1 MHKIERLLQT
11 LAPKGVE
18 FKTLEEVFEIKNGY
32 TPSKNNPEFWE
43 KGTIPWF
50 RMEDIRENGRILKD
64 SIQHITPKALK
75 GKKLFPKN
83 SIIISTT
90 ATIGE
95 HALLIVDSLANQQF
109 TFLSKKAN
117 CDLALDM
124 KFFFYQC
131 FLLGEWCKK
140 NTNVSGFASVD
151 MTAFKKYKFPIP
163 PLEIQQEIVKILD
176 AFTELNTELNTELKA
191 RKKQYEYYQNMLLDF
206 KDINSNHKDAK
217 ERLAQKTY
225 PKRLQTLL
233 QTLAPKG
240 VEFRKLGD
248 IGEFYSGLVGK
259 SKKSF
264 SQGNKLYVPYIN
276 VFNNPQL
283 DLNALESVQI
293 GDKEKQNTIQLGDV
307 LFTGSSENLEDCA
320 MSCVVTQKIEKDIY
334 LNSFCFGF
342 RFFDEN
348 LFNPSFLKH
357 FLRDYNFRK
366 NISKVANGVTR
377 FNVSKQLLSKI
388 TIPIPPLEIQQ
399 EIVKILDQFSILTTD
414 LLAGIPAEIE
424 ARKKQYEYYREKLLA
439 FKPLTPHKE
448 VKKC

>member
-1 MHKIERLLQT
+1 MHKIERLLQTLAPKGVEFKKIGELFKRNKGINITAAQMKELHSEIGKVRIFAGGATKADINYKDISKKDIINCESVIIKSRGNIGFEYYNQPFSHKNEIWSYSSKTNQMLVKFLYYYLSNNQDYFQKLAQSSSVKLPQLSVSDTDEYEVPVPPLEIQQEIVKILDAFTELNTELNTELKARKKQYEYYQNMLLDFKDIHSNHKDAKMSAKTYPKRLQTLLQT

-75 GKKLFPKN
+75 NKKLFPKN

-95 HALLIVDSLANQQF
+95 HALLIVDSLANQRF

-117 CDLALDM
+117 CGIALDM

-176 AFTELNTELNTELKA
+176 QF
-191 RKKQYEYYQNMLLDF
+191 
-206 KDINSNHKDAK
+206 
-217 ERLAQKTY
+217 LA
-225 PKRLQTLL
+225 
-233 QTLAPKG
+233 
-240 VEFRKLGD
+240 
-248 IGEFYSGLVGK
+248 
-259 SKKSF
+259 
-264 SQGNKLYVPYIN
+264 
-276 VFNNPQL
+276 
-283 DLNALESVQI
+283 
-293 GDKEKQNTIQLGDV
+293 
-307 LFTGSSENLEDCA
+307 
-320 MSCVVTQKIEKDIY
+320 
-334 LNSFCFGF
+334 
-342 RFFDEN
+342 
-348 LFNPSFLKH
+348 
-357 FLRDYNFRK
+357 
-366 NISKVANGVTR
+366 
-377 FNVSKQLLSKI
+377 
-388 TIPIPPLEIQQ
+388 
-399 EIVKILDQFSILTTD
+399 LTTD
-414 LLAGIPAEIE
+414 LLAGIPAEIK
-424 ARKKQYEYYREKLLA
+424 ARKKQYEYYREKLLT

>member
-1 MHKIERLLQT
+1 MHKIER
-11 LAPKGVE
+11 
-18 FKTLEEVFEIKNGY
+18 
-32 TPSKNNPEFWE
+32 
-43 KGTIPWF
+43 
-50 RMEDIRENGRILKD
+50 
-64 SIQHITPKALK
+64 
-75 GKKLFPKN
+75 
-83 SIIISTT
+83 
-90 ATIGE
+90 
-95 HALLIVDSLANQQF
+95 
-109 TFLSKKAN
+109 
-117 CDLALDM
+117 
-124 KFFFYQC
+124 
-131 FLLGEWCKK
+131 
-140 NTNVSGFASVD
+140 
-151 MTAFKKYKFPIP
+151 
-163 PLEIQQEIVKILD
+163 
-176 AFTELNTELNTELKA
+176 
-191 RKKQYEYYQNMLLDF
+191 
-206 KDINSNHKDAK
+206 
-217 ERLAQKTY
+217 
-225 PKRLQTLL
+225 LL

-264 SQGNKLYVPYIN
+264 SQGNKFYVPYVN

-366 NISKVANGVTR
+366 NIPKVANGVTR

-399 EIVKILDQFSILTTD
+399 EIVKILDAFTELKARKKQYQYYQNMLLDFKDANQNHKDAKMSAKTYPKNLKTLLQTLAPKGVEFRKLGEVCDFQKGKSITKKAVTFGKVPVISGGRQPAYYHNEANRSGETIAISSSGVYAGYVSYWDIPVFLADSFSVSPKQKTLMPKYLFHYLTTQQDAIHATKSTGGIPHVYSKDLQNFLIPIPPLEIQQEIVKILDQFSVLTTD
-414 LLAGIPAEIE
+414 LLAGIPAEIK
-424 ARKKQYEYYREKLLA
+424 ARKKQYEYYREKLLT
-439 FKPLTPHKE
+439 FKPLKA
-448 VKKC
+448 

>member
-11 LAPKGVE
+11 LV
-18 FKTLEEVFEIKNGY
+18 
-32 TPSKNNPEFWE
+32 
-43 KGTIPWF
+43 
-50 RMEDIRENGRILKD
+50 
-64 SIQHITPKALK
+64 
-75 GKKLFPKN
+75 
-83 SIIISTT
+83 
-90 ATIGE
+90 
-95 HALLIVDSLANQQF
+95 
-109 TFLSKKAN
+109 
-117 CDLALDM
+117 
-124 KFFFYQC
+124 
-131 FLLGEWCKK
+131 
-140 NTNVSGFASVD
+140 
-151 MTAFKKYKFPIP
+151 
-163 PLEIQQEIVKILD
+163 
-176 AFTELNTELNTELKA
+176 
-191 RKKQYEYYQNMLLDF
+191 
-206 KDINSNHKDAK
+206 
-217 ERLAQKTY
+217 
-225 PKRLQTLL
+225 
-233 QTLAPKG
+233 PKG

-248 IGEFYSGLVGK
+248 IGEFYGGLVGK

-264 SQGNKLYVPYIN
+264 SQGNKFYVPYVN

-377 FNVSKQLLSKI
+377 FNVSKQLLSQITIPIPPLEIQQEIVKI
-388 TIPIPPLEIQQ
+388 LDAFTELNTELNTELKARKKQYQYYQNMLLDFKGINLNHKDATMSAKTYPKRLKTLLQTLAPKGVEFRKLGEIINILKGKQLNKELLLDYGEYPVMNGGIHASGYWNEYNTDYPKIIISQGGASAGYVNYMTSKFWAGAHCYAIELNSEKLNYKFLYYFLKNSQTILMKSQFGAGIPALNKADIETLTIPIPPLEIQQ

-439 FKPLTPHKE
+439 FKPLKA
-448 VKKC
+448 

>member
-32 TPSKNNPEFWE
+32 TPSKNNPEFW
-43 KGTIPWF
+43 KNGTIPWF

-95 HALLIVDSLANQQF
+95 HALLIVDSLANQRF

-206 KDINSNHKDAK
+206 DGINQNHQDAK
-217 ERLAQKTY
+217 MSAKTY

-240 VEFRKLGD
+240 VEFRKLGEVCD
-248 IGEFYSGLVGK
+248 FQKGK
-259 SKKSF
+259 SITKKAVTFGKVPVISGGRQPAYYHNEANRSGETIAISSSGVYAGYVSYWDIPVFLADSF
-264 SQGNKLYVPYIN
+264 SVSPKQKTLMPKYLFHYLTTQQDAIHATKSTGGIPHVYSK
-276 VFNNPQL
+276 
-283 DLNALESVQI
+283 DL
-293 GDKEKQNTIQLGDV
+293 QN
-307 LFTGSSENLEDCA
+307 
-320 MSCVVTQKIEKDIY
+320 
-334 LNSFCFGF
+334 
-342 RFFDEN
+342 
-348 LFNPSFLKH
+348 FL
-357 FLRDYNFRK
+357 
-366 NISKVANGVTR
+366 
-377 FNVSKQLLSKI
+377 
-388 TIPIPPLEIQQ
+388 IPIPPLEIQQ
-399 EIVKILDQFSILTTD
+399 EIVKILDQFSALTTD
-414 LLAGIPAEIE
+414 LQAGIPAEIE
-424 ARKKQYEYYREKLLA
+424 ARKKQYEYYREKLLT

-448 VKKC
+448 VKK

>member
-1 MHKIERLLQT
+1 MHKIEPLLQT
-11 LAPKGVE
+11 LVPKGVE

-75 GKKLFPKN
+75 NKKLFPKN

-109 TFLSKKAN
+109 TFLSKKVN
-117 CDLALDM
+117 CGIALDM

-163 PLEIQQEIVKILD
+163 PLEVQQEIVKILD

-206 KDINSNHKDAK
+206 NDINQNHKDAK
-217 ERLAQKTY
+217 MSAKTY
-225 PKRLQTLL
+225 PKPLQTLL

-240 VEFRKLGD
+240 VEFRK
-248 IGEFYSGLVGK
+248 IGELFKRNKGINITAAQMKELHSEIGK
-259 SKKSF
+259 VRIFAGGATKADINYKDISKKDIINCESVIIKSRGNIGFEYYNQPF
-264 SQGNKLYVPYIN
+264 SHKNEIWSYSSKTNQMLVKFLYYYLSNNQYYFQKLAQSSSVKL
-276 VFNNPQL
+276 PQL
-283 DLNALESVQI
+283 SVS
-293 GDKEKQNTIQLGDV
+293 DT
-307 LFTGSSENLEDCA
+307 
-320 MSCVVTQKIEKDIY
+320 
-334 LNSFCFGF
+334 
-342 RFFDEN
+342 DEYEV
-348 LFNPSFLKH
+348 P
-357 FLRDYNFRK
+357 
-366 NISKVANGVTR
+366 V
-377 FNVSKQLLSKI
+377 
-388 TIPIPPLEIQQ
+388 PPLEIQQ
-399 EIVKILDQFSILTTD
+399 EIVKILDQFLALTTD

-424 ARKKQYEYYREKLLA
+424 ARKKQYEYYREKLLT
-439 FKPLTPHKE
+439 FKPLKA
-448 VKKC
+448 

>member
-1 MHKIERLLQT
+1 MHKIERLLQTLAPKGVEFRKLGEVLEYDQPNKYCVTSKEFDKSYPTPVLTAGKTFILGYTNEKDNIYQASKSSPVIIFDDFTTATQWVDFPFKVKSSAMKILLPKSPTINIRFIFFYMQTIPYNIGVEHARHWIARYSQLEVPIPPLEIQQEIVKILDAFTELNTELNTELKARKKQYQYYQNMLLDFNDIHSNHQDAKEKLAQKTYPKNLKTLLHT

-32 TPSKNNPEFWE
+32 TPSKNNPEFW
-43 KGTIPWF
+43 KNGTIPWF
-50 RMEDIRENGRILKD
+50 RMEDLRENGRILKD

-117 CDLALDM
+117 CDIALDM

-131 FLLGEWCKK
+131 FLLGEWCKN

-176 AFTELNTELNTELKA
+176 
-191 RKKQYEYYQNMLLDF
+191 
-206 KDINSNHKDAK
+206 
-217 ERLAQKTY
+217 
-225 PKRLQTLL
+225 
-233 QTLAPKG
+233 
-240 VEFRKLGD
+240 
-248 IGEFYSGLVGK
+248 
-259 SKKSF
+259 
-264 SQGNKLYVPYIN
+264 
-276 VFNNPQL
+276 
-283 DLNALESVQI
+283 
-293 GDKEKQNTIQLGDV
+293 
-307 LFTGSSENLEDCA
+307 
-320 MSCVVTQKIEKDIY
+320 
-334 LNSFCFGF
+334 
-342 RFFDEN
+342 
-348 LFNPSFLKH
+348 
-357 FLRDYNFRK
+357 
-366 NISKVANGVTR
+366 
-377 FNVSKQLLSKI
+377 
-388 TIPIPPLEIQQ
+388 
-399 EIVKILDQFSILTTD
+399 QFSLLTTD

-424 ARKKQYEYYREKLLA
+424 ARKKQYEYYREKLLT

-448 VKKC
+448 VKK

>member
-83 SIIISTT
+83 SIIISTS

-117 CDLALDM
+117 CDFALDM

-151 MTAFKKYKFPIP
+151 MTAFKRYKFPIP
-163 PLEIQQEIVKILD
+163 PLEVQQEIVKILD

-191 RKKQYEYYQNMLLDF
+191 RKKQYQYYQNMLLDF
-206 KDINSNHKDAK
+206 KGIHLNHKDAK
-217 ERLAQKTY
+217 MGAKTY
-225 PKRLQTLL
+225 PKRLKTLL

-240 VEFRKLGD
+240 VEFRKLGEVLEYNQPNKYCVT
-248 IGEFYSGLVGK
+248 GKEFDESYPTPVLTAGK
-259 SKKSF
+259 TF
-264 SQGNKLYVPYIN
+264 I
-276 VFNNPQL
+276 
-283 DLNALESVQI
+283 
-293 GDKEKQNTIQLGDV
+293 LGY
-307 LFTGSSENLEDCA
+307 TN
-320 MSCVVTQKIEKDIY
+320 EKDNIY
-334 LNSFCFGF
+334 QASKSSPVIIFDDFTTATQWVDFPFKVKSSAMKILLPKNPTINI
-342 RFFDEN
+342 RFIF
-348 LFNPSFLKH
+348 FYMQTIP
-357 FLRDYNFRK
+357 Y
-366 NISKVANGVTR
+366 NISGEHTR
-377 FNVSKQLLSKI
+377 QWISRYSKI
-388 TIPIPPLEIQQ
+388 TIPIPPLEVQQ
-399 EIVKILDQFSILTTD
+399 EIVKILDQFSTLTTD

-448 VKKC
+448 VKK

>member
-1 MHKIERLLQT
+1 MHKVERLLQT

-95 HALLIVDSLANQQF
+95 HALLIVDSVANQRF
-109 TFLSKKAN
+109 TFLSKKAD

-131 FLLGEWCKK
+131 FLLGEWCKN

-191 RKKQYEYYQNMLLDF
+191 RKKQYQYYQNMLLDF
-206 KDINSNHKDAK
+206 NDINSNHQDAK

-225 PKRLQTLL
+225 PKNLKTLL

-240 VEFRKLGD
+240 VEFRKLGEVCEIIRGKRVTKKEILD
-248 IGEFYSGLVGK
+248 KGKYPVVSGGIGFMGY
-259 SKKSF
+259 
-264 SQGNKLYVPYIN
+264 
-276 VFNNPQL
+276 
-283 DLNALESVQI
+283 LNEYNR
-293 GDKEKQNTIQLGDV
+293 EENTITIAQYGTAGFVNWQNQKFWANDV
-307 LFTGSSENLEDCA
+307 CFSVIPKETLINRYLYYVLTNMQNYLYSISNRSAIPYSISSN
-320 MSCVVTQKIEKDIY
+320 
-334 LNSFCFGF
+334 
-342 RFFDEN
+342 
-348 LFNPSFLKH
+348 
-357 FLRDYNFRK
+357 
-366 NISKVANGVTR
+366 NIM
-377 FNVSKQLLSKI
+377 QI

-399 EIVKILDQFSILTTD
+399 EIVRILDQFLALTTD

-424 ARKKQYEYYREKLLA
+424 ARKKQYEYYREKLLT

-448 VKKC
+448 VKK

>member
-1 MHKIERLLQT
+1 MHKIERLLQTLAPKGVEFRKLGEVCEIIRGKRVTKKEILDKGKYPVVSGGIGFMGYLNEYNREENTITIAQYGTAGFVNWQNQKFWANDVCFSVIPKETLINRYLYYVLTNMQNYLYSISNRSAIPYSISSNNIMQITIPIPPLEIQQEIVKILDAFTELNTELKARKKQYEYYQNMLLDFKDTNQNHKDAKMSAKTYPKRLKSLLQT

-75 GKKLFPKN
+75 NKKLFPKN

-117 CDLALDM
+117 CNIALDM

-176 AFTELNTELNTELKA
+176 QF
-191 RKKQYEYYQNMLLDF
+191 
-206 KDINSNHKDAK
+206 
-217 ERLAQKTY
+217 LA
-225 PKRLQTLL
+225 
-233 QTLAPKG
+233 
-240 VEFRKLGD
+240 
-248 IGEFYSGLVGK
+248 
-259 SKKSF
+259 
-264 SQGNKLYVPYIN
+264 
-276 VFNNPQL
+276 
-283 DLNALESVQI
+283 
-293 GDKEKQNTIQLGDV
+293 
-307 LFTGSSENLEDCA
+307 
-320 MSCVVTQKIEKDIY
+320 
-334 LNSFCFGF
+334 
-342 RFFDEN
+342 
-348 LFNPSFLKH
+348 
-357 FLRDYNFRK
+357 
-366 NISKVANGVTR
+366 
-377 FNVSKQLLSKI
+377 
-388 TIPIPPLEIQQ
+388 
-399 EIVKILDQFSILTTD
+399 LTTD
-414 LLAGIPAEIE
+414 LLAGIPAEIK
-424 ARKKQYEYYREKLLA
+424 ARKKQYEYYREKLLT

>member
-1 MHKIERLLQT
+1 MHKIERLLQTLAPKGVEFRKIKDIATFRRGSFPQPYTEPKWYGGDNSMPFIQVIDFADTMQLNEKSKQSISKLAQPKSVFVPKGTIIVTLQGTIGKVAITQYDAYVDRTIAIFTNYLVNINKKFFAYALHQKFEIEKEYARGSTLKTITKEEFSDFLIPIPPLEIQQEIVKILDAFTELNTELKARKKQYEYYQNMLLDFKDTNQSHKDAKMSAKTYPKRLQTLLQT

-32 TPSKNNPEFWE
+32 TPSKNNPEFW
-43 KGTIPWF
+43 KNGTIPWF

-95 HALLIVDSLANQQF
+95 HALLIVDSLANQRF

-117 CDLALDM
+117 CDIALDM

-176 AFTELNTELNTELKA
+176 QF
-191 RKKQYEYYQNMLLDF
+191 
-206 KDINSNHKDAK
+206 
-217 ERLAQKTY
+217 LA
-225 PKRLQTLL
+225 
-233 QTLAPKG
+233 
-240 VEFRKLGD
+240 
-248 IGEFYSGLVGK
+248 
-259 SKKSF
+259 
-264 SQGNKLYVPYIN
+264 
-276 VFNNPQL
+276 
-283 DLNALESVQI
+283 
-293 GDKEKQNTIQLGDV
+293 
-307 LFTGSSENLEDCA
+307 
-320 MSCVVTQKIEKDIY
+320 
-334 LNSFCFGF
+334 
-342 RFFDEN
+342 
-348 LFNPSFLKH
+348 
-357 FLRDYNFRK
+357 
-366 NISKVANGVTR
+366 
-377 FNVSKQLLSKI
+377 
-388 TIPIPPLEIQQ
+388 
-399 EIVKILDQFSILTTD
+399 LTTD

-424 ARKKQYEYYREKLLA
+424 ARKKQYEYYREKLLT
-439 FKPLTPHKE
+439 FKPLKA
-448 VKKC
+448 

>member
-1 MHKIERLLQT
+1 MHKIERLLQTLAPKGVEFRKLGEVLEYDQPNQYCVTSKEFDKSYPTPVLTAGKTFILGYTNEKDNIYQASKSSPVIIFDDFTTATQWVDFPFKVKSSAMKILLPKNPTINIRFIFFYMQTIPYNISGEHTRQWISRYSQLEVPIPPLEIQQEIVKILDAFTELNTELNTELKARKKQYQYYQNMLLDFKDIHSNHQDAKMSAKTYPKRLKTLLQT

-95 HALLIVDSLANQQF
+95 HALLIVDSLANQRF

-117 CDLALDM
+117 CDIALDM

-163 PLEIQQEIVKILD
+163 PLEVQQEIVKILD

-191 RKKQYEYYQNMLLDF
+191 RKKQYEYY
-206 KDINSNHKDAK
+206 
-217 ERLAQKTY
+217 
-225 PKRLQTLL
+225 
-233 QTLAPKG
+233 
-240 VEFRKLGD
+240 
-248 IGEFYSGLVGK
+248 
-259 SKKSF
+259 
-264 SQGNKLYVPYIN
+264 
-276 VFNNPQL
+276 
-283 DLNALESVQI
+283 
-293 GDKEKQNTIQLGDV
+293 
-307 LFTGSSENLEDCA
+307 
-320 MSCVVTQKIEKDIY
+320 
-334 LNSFCFGF
+334 
-342 RFFDEN
+342 
-348 LFNPSFLKH
+348 
-357 FLRDYNFRK
+357 
-366 NISKVANGVTR
+366 
-377 FNVSKQLLSKI
+377 
-388 TIPIPPLEIQQ
+388 
-399 EIVKILDQFSILTTD
+399 
-414 LLAGIPAEIE
+414 
-424 ARKKQYEYYREKLLA
+424 REKLLT
-439 FKPLTPHKE
+439 FKPLTPNKE
-448 VKKC
+448 VKK

>member
-1 MHKIERLLQT
+1 M
-11 LAPKGVE
+11 
-18 FKTLEEVFEIKNGY
+18 
-32 TPSKNNPEFWE
+32 
-43 KGTIPWF
+43 
-50 RMEDIRENGRILKD
+50 
-64 SIQHITPKALK
+64 
-75 GKKLFPKN
+75 
-83 SIIISTT
+83 
-90 ATIGE
+90 
-95 HALLIVDSLANQQF
+95 
-109 TFLSKKAN
+109 
-117 CDLALDM
+117 
-124 KFFFYQC
+124 
-131 FLLGEWCKK
+131 
-140 NTNVSGFASVD
+140 D

-191 RKKQYEYYQNMLLDF
+191 RKKQYQYYQNMLLDF
-206 KDINSNHKDAK
+206 KDIHSNHKDAK
-217 ERLAQKTY
+217 ISAKTY
-225 PKRLQTLL
+225 PKRLKTLL

-264 SQGNKLYVPYIN
+264 SQGNKFYVPYVN

-399 EIVKILDQFSILTTD
+399 EIVKILDQFLALTTD

-424 ARKKQYEYYREKLLA
+424 ARKKQYEYYREKLLT

-448 VKKC
+448 VKK

>member
-32 TPSKNNPEFWE
+32 TPSKNNPEFW
-43 KGTIPWF
+43 KNGTIPWF

-95 HALLIVDSLANQQF
+95 HALLIVDSLANQRF

-117 CDLALDM
+117 CDIALDM

-131 FLLGEWCKK
+131 FLLGEWCKN

-176 AFTELNTELNTELKA
+176 AFTELNT
-191 RKKQYEYYQNMLLDF
+191 RKKQYQYYQNMLLDF
-206 KDINSNHKDAK
+206 NDINQNRKDAK
-217 ERLAQKTY
+217 ERLAQKPY
-225 PKRLQTLL
+225 PKRLKTLL

-240 VEFRKLGD
+240 VGFRKLGD
-248 IGEFYSGLVGK
+248 IILSLKTGLNPRK
-259 SKKSF
+259 F
-264 SQGNKLYVPYIN
+264 FKLNTPNANNYYVTVRELEEHTIK
-276 VFNNPQL
+276 FTHQT
-283 DLNALESVQI
+283 DRIDDNALSLCL
-293 GDKEKQNTIQLGDV
+293 KR
-307 LFTGSSENLEDCA
+307 SNLEKDDILF
-320 MSCVVTQKIEKDIY
+320 SGTGTIGKVSIIEKDPNNWAIKEGIY
-334 LNSFCFGF
+334 SIKPNKKIVFPRFLMFCF
-342 RFFDEN
+342 EN
-348 LFNPSFLKH
+348 LNIQNDIKSKSFGGIVKS
-357 FLRDYNFRK
+357 
-366 NISKVANGVTR
+366 ISMNDL
-377 FNVSKQLLSKI
+377 QQI

-399 EIVKILDQFSILTTD
+399 EIVTILDQFSALTTD
-414 LLAGIPAEIE
+414 LLAGIPAEIK
-424 ARKKQYEYYREKLLA
+424 ARKKQYEYYREKLLT
-439 FKPLTPHKE
+439 FKPLTPNKE
-448 VKKC
+448 VKKG

>member
-1 MHKIERLLQT
+1 MHKIERLLQTLAPKGVEFRKLGEVCEIIRGKRVTKKEILDKGKYPVVSGGIGFMGYLNEYNREENTITIAQYGTAGFVNWQNQKFWANDVCFSVIPKETLINRYLYYVLTNMQNYLYSISNRSAIPHSISSNNIMQITIPIPPLEIQQEIVKILDAFTELNTELKARKKQYQYYQNMLLDFKDANQSHKDAKEKLAQKTYPKNLKTLLQT

-32 TPSKNNPEFWE
+32 TPSKNNLEFWE

-75 GKKLFPKN
+75 NKKLFPKN

-95 HALLIVDSLANQQF
+95 HALLIVDSLANQRF

-117 CDLALDM
+117 CDIALDM

-176 AFTELNTELNTELKA
+176 
-191 RKKQYEYYQNMLLDF
+191 
-206 KDINSNHKDAK
+206 
-217 ERLAQKTY
+217 
-225 PKRLQTLL
+225 
-233 QTLAPKG
+233 
-240 VEFRKLGD
+240 
-248 IGEFYSGLVGK
+248 
-259 SKKSF
+259 
-264 SQGNKLYVPYIN
+264 
-276 VFNNPQL
+276 
-283 DLNALESVQI
+283 
-293 GDKEKQNTIQLGDV
+293 
-307 LFTGSSENLEDCA
+307 
-320 MSCVVTQKIEKDIY
+320 
-334 LNSFCFGF
+334 
-342 RFFDEN
+342 
-348 LFNPSFLKH
+348 
-357 FLRDYNFRK
+357 
-366 NISKVANGVTR
+366 
-377 FNVSKQLLSKI
+377 
-388 TIPIPPLEIQQ
+388 
-399 EIVKILDQFSILTTD
+399 QFSALTTD

>member
-117 CDLALDM
+117 CDTALDM

-176 AFTELNTELNTELKA
+176 QFSALTTDLLAGIPAEIEA

-206 KDINSNHKDAK
+206 KGIHLNHKDAK
-217 ERLAQKTY
+217 MSAKPY
-225 PKRLQTLL
+225 PKRLKTLL

-240 VEFRKLGD
+240 VEFRKLGEVCEIIRGKRVTKKEILD
-248 IGEFYSGLVGK
+248 KGKYPVVSGGIGFMGY
-259 SKKSF
+259 
-264 SQGNKLYVPYIN
+264 
-276 VFNNPQL
+276 
-283 DLNALESVQI
+283 LNEYNR
-293 GDKEKQNTIQLGDV
+293 EENTITIAQYGTAGFVNWQNQKFWANDV
-307 LFTGSSENLEDCA
+307 CFSVIPKETLINRYLYYVLTNMQNYLYSISNRSAIPYSISSN
-320 MSCVVTQKIEKDIY
+320 
-334 LNSFCFGF
+334 
-342 RFFDEN
+342 
-348 LFNPSFLKH
+348 
-357 FLRDYNFRK
+357 
-366 NISKVANGVTR
+366 NIM
-377 FNVSKQLLSKI
+377 QI

-424 ARKKQYEYYREKLLA
+424 ARKKQYEYYREKLLS

>member
-1 MHKIERLLQT
+1 MHKIER
-11 LAPKGVE
+11 
-18 FKTLEEVFEIKNGY
+18 
-32 TPSKNNPEFWE
+32 
-43 KGTIPWF
+43 
-50 RMEDIRENGRILKD
+50 
-64 SIQHITPKALK
+64 
-75 GKKLFPKN
+75 
-83 SIIISTT
+83 
-90 ATIGE
+90 
-95 HALLIVDSLANQQF
+95 
-109 TFLSKKAN
+109 
-117 CDLALDM
+117 
-124 KFFFYQC
+124 
-131 FLLGEWCKK
+131 
-140 NTNVSGFASVD
+140 
-151 MTAFKKYKFPIP
+151 
-163 PLEIQQEIVKILD
+163 
-176 AFTELNTELNTELKA
+176 
-191 RKKQYEYYQNMLLDF
+191 
-206 KDINSNHKDAK
+206 
-217 ERLAQKTY
+217 
-225 PKRLQTLL
+225 LL

-264 SQGNKLYVPYIN
+264 SQGNKFYVPYVN

-399 EIVKILDQFSILTTD
+399 EIVEILDAFTELNTELKARKKQYQYYQNMLLDFNDINLNHKDAKMSAKTYPKRLKSLLQTLAPNGVEFRKLGEVCEIIRGKRVTKKEILDKGKYPVVSGGIGFMGYLNEYNREENTITIAQYGTAGFVNWQNQKFWANDVCFSVIPKETLINRYLYYVLTNMQNYLYSISNRSTIPYSISSNNIMQITIPIPPLEIQQEIVKILDQFSILTTD
-414 LLAGIPAEIE
+414 LLAGIPAEIK
-424 ARKKQYEYYREKLLA
+424 ARKKQYEYYREKLLT
-439 FKPLTPHKE
+439 FKPLKA
-448 VKKC
+448 

>member
-95 HALLIVDSLANQQF
+95 HALLIVDSLANQRF

-117 CDLALDM
+117 CGIALDM

-191 RKKQYEYYQNMLLDF
+191 RKKQYQYYQNMLLDF
-206 KDINSNHKDAK
+206 KGINQNHKDAK
-217 ERLAQKTY
+217 MSAKTY
-225 PKRLQTLL
+225 PKRLKTLL

-240 VEFRKLGD
+240 VEFRKLGEVCD
-248 IGEFYSGLVGK
+248 FQKGK
-259 SKKSF
+259 SITKKAVTFGKVPVISGGRQPAYYHNEANRSGETIAISSSGVYAGYVSYWDIPVFLADSF
-264 SQGNKLYVPYIN
+264 SVSPKQKTLMPKYLFHYLTTQQDAIHATKSTGGIPHVYSK
-276 VFNNPQL
+276 
-283 DLNALESVQI
+283 DL
-293 GDKEKQNTIQLGDV
+293 QN
-307 LFTGSSENLEDCA
+307 
-320 MSCVVTQKIEKDIY
+320 
-334 LNSFCFGF
+334 
-342 RFFDEN
+342 
-348 LFNPSFLKH
+348 FL
-357 FLRDYNFRK
+357 
-366 NISKVANGVTR
+366 
-377 FNVSKQLLSKI
+377 
-388 TIPIPPLEIQQ
+388 IPIPPLEIQQ
-399 EIVKILDQFSILTTD
+399 EIVKILDQFLALTTD

-439 FKPLTPHKE
+439 FKPLKA
-448 VKKC
+448 

>member
-1 MHKIERLLQT
+1 MNKIERLLQTLAPKGVEFRKLGEVCDFQKGKSITKKAVTFGKVPVISGGRQPAYYHNEANRSGETIAISSSGVYAGYVSYWDIPVFLADSFSVSPKQKTLMPKYLFHYLTTQQDAIHATKSTGGIPHVYSKDLQNFLIPIPPLEIQQEIVKILDAFTELNTELKARKKQYQYYQNMLLDFKDTNQSHKDAKISAKTYPKRLKTLLQT

-117 CDLALDM
+117 CDIALDM

-131 FLLGEWCKK
+131 FLLGEWCKN

-176 AFTELNTELNTELKA
+176 
-191 RKKQYEYYQNMLLDF
+191 
-206 KDINSNHKDAK
+206 
-217 ERLAQKTY
+217 
-225 PKRLQTLL
+225 
-233 QTLAPKG
+233 
-240 VEFRKLGD
+240 
-248 IGEFYSGLVGK
+248 
-259 SKKSF
+259 
-264 SQGNKLYVPYIN
+264 
-276 VFNNPQL
+276 
-283 DLNALESVQI
+283 
-293 GDKEKQNTIQLGDV
+293 
-307 LFTGSSENLEDCA
+307 
-320 MSCVVTQKIEKDIY
+320 
-334 LNSFCFGF
+334 
-342 RFFDEN
+342 
-348 LFNPSFLKH
+348 
-357 FLRDYNFRK
+357 
-366 NISKVANGVTR
+366 
-377 FNVSKQLLSKI
+377 
-388 TIPIPPLEIQQ
+388 
-399 EIVKILDQFSILTTD
+399 QFSLLTTD
-414 LLAGIPAEIE
+414 LLAGIPAEIK
-424 ARKKQYEYYREKLLA
+424 ARKKQYEYYREKLLT
-439 FKPLTPHKE
+439 FKPLTPNKE
-448 VKKC
+448 GEKG